1 MGKTKITPIHGLRH
15 ACESE
20 TAENF
25 MSRGPYEKTG
35 PDSGHQEFAQPHLT
49 HSARFQNMEGGP
61 AYFDEGMSARTI

>member
-1 MGKTKITPIHGLRH
+1 MAKKETTPIHGLRH

-25 MSRGPYEKTG
+25 LSRGHLEKDG
-35 PDSGHQEFAQPHLT
+35 PDNGHQEFAQPHLT
-49 HSARFQNMEGGP
+49 HSARFEDVEGGP